1 MWKMWKN
8 KIKLLSEGNGIKLKE
23 MEIVMNIYPEID
35 KSNANYDYELDKLF
49 MKFLKKLI
57 ITRAK

>member
-1 MWKMWKN
+1 MNQKSLDKS
-8 KIKLLSEGNGIKLKE
+8 SEGKRIKLKE

-35 KSNANYDYELDKLF
+35 KSNVNYDYELDKLF

-57 ITRAK
+57 ITRSK

>member
-1 MWKMWKN
+1 MK
-8 KIKLLSEGNGIKLKE
+8 SQTEGKGIKLKE

-35 KSNANYDYELDKLF
+35 KSNVNYDYELDKLF

-57 ITRAK
+57 ITRSK